1 MVSLDTSST
10 NAASS
15 RSRSRSRIIREVSRQ
30 PQPAL
35 PYASWAIFSM
45 EDLERGRAQA
55 QRPAV
60 EGVTRSS
67 WTAGLKA
74 RPTSEV

>member
-1 MVSLDTSST
+1 
-10 NAASS
+10 
-15 RSRSRSRIIREVSRQ
+15 
-30 PQPAL
+30 
-35 PYASWAIFSM
+35 M